1 MENRRI
7 ATFFL
12 STILEQQ
19 VKDIAVLPQEFT
31 CKLDRTKVSDEESA
45 EDRDTK
51 GGVQYYSIF
60 RLDYVATVRDSGG
73 KYRRIL
79 IEIQKSWDIMDIMR
93 FRKYLGE
100 QYTRVDMIDGKETV
114 LPITTVYI
122 LGNNLPEIGCPCV
135 KVGRTHIDM
144 LNRQPIDA
152 KSEFIENLT
161 HDSYV
166 IQTGRIT
173 DVRYTT
179 NLDKLLSIFE
189 QKYFV
194 VKGSEVRKEYPYQ
207 PEDENMRLITDLLYE
222 MGANPETREEIEKE
236 EEALRII
243 ANIYKDNDKNLK
255 ERDKELKEKDKKLK
269 EKDKK
274 LNEKDVKLKE
284 KDVKLKE
291 KDKTIQEKDV
301 KIKEKDKKLNEKDI
315 KIKEKDKIIEK
326 KDKII
331 AELERLLQNKQIE

>member
-1 MENRRI
+1 
-7 ATFFL
+7 
-12 STILEQQ
+12 
-19 VKDIAVLPQEFT
+19 
-31 CKLDRTKVSDEESA
+31 
-45 EDRDTK
+45 
-51 GGVQYYSIF
+51 
-60 RLDYVATVRDSGG
+60 
-73 KYRRIL
+73 
-79 IEIQKSWDIMDIMR
+79 
-93 FRKYLGE
+93 
-100 QYTRVDMIDGKETV
+100 
-114 LPITTVYI
+114 
-122 LGNNLPEIGCPCV
+122 
-135 KVGRTHIDM
+135 M

-166 IQTGRIT
+166 IQAGRIT

-179 NLDKLLSIFE
+179 NLDRLLSIFE

-243 ANIYKDNDKNLK
+243 ANIYKDKDKKLK
-255 ERDKELKEKDKKLK
+255 ERDKELREKSKKLKEKNKELK

-284 KDVKLKE
+284 KD
-291 KDKTIQEKDV
+291 KTIE
-301 KIKEKDKKLNEKDI
+301 ENKKT
-315 KIKEKDKIIEK
+315 IEE

-331 AELERLLQNKQIE
+331 AELERLLRNRQVE